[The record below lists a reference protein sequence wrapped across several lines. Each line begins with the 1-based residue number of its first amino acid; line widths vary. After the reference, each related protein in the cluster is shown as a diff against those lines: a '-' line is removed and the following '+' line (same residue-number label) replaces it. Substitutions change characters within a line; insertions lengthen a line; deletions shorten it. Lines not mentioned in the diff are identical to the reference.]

1 MPSPK
6 LALYIFLGWAIVQGL
21 LLVASH
27 ARGKVVPAMRLAV
40 EKVSS
45 SEPESEKA
53 QMAVSFIW
61 ISVIWFV
68 LIISVAAF
76 SFHSAANGSI
86 FGLVIFV
93 GIGAWSLYQAASNPF
108 VLGKIYPGSISWS
121 DWLSPAVETLVWGLL
136 FVVLI
141 AKWM

>member
-6 LALYIFLGWAIVQGL
+6 LALYVFLGWAIVQAL
-21 LLVASH
+21 LLVSSH
-27 ARGKVVPAMRLAV
+27 ARGKVIPAMRLAV

-45 SEPESEKA
+45 SEPESEKE

-68 LIISVAAF
+68 LITSVAAF
-76 SFHSAANGSI
+76 TFLSATGGSI
-86 FGLVIFV
+86 FGLVIFLGV
-93 GIGAWSLYQAASNPF
+93 GAWSLYQEASSPF
-108 VLGKIYPGSISWS
+108 VLRKMYPGSIKWF
-121 DWLSPAVETLVWGLL
+121 DWLLAALGTLVWGLL
-136 FVVLI
+136 FVALI

>member
-6 LALYIFLGWAIVQGL
+6 FALYVFLGWAIVQAL
-21 LLVASH
+21 LLVSSH
-27 ARGKVVPAMRLAV
+27 ARGKVIPAMRLAV

-45 SEPESEKA
+45 SEPESEKE

-68 LIISVAAF
+68 LVISVAAF
-76 SFHSAANGSI
+76 SFHSAAGGSI
-86 FGLVIFV
+86 FGLVLFAGV
-93 GIGAWSLYQAASNPF
+93 GTWSLYQAASSPY
-108 VLGKIYPGSISWS
+108 VLGKMYPGSISWS
-121 DWLSPAVETLVWGLL
+121 DWLSAAIETLVWSFL

-141 AKWM
+141 TKWV

>member
-1 MPSPK
+1 MLSPTH
-6 LALYIFLGWAIVQGL
+6 ALYVFLGWAIVQAL
-21 LLVASH
+21 LLIASH
-27 ARGKVVPAMRLAV
+27 MRGKVIPAMRMAV

-68 LIISVAAF
+68 LLISIAVF
-76 SFHSAANGSI
+76 SFHSAAGGSI

-108 VLGKIYPGSISWS
+108 VLGKIYPSSISWS
-121 DWLSPAVETLVWGLL
+121 DWLSAVVETLVWGLL